1 MAPTW
6 TYAWIIAGMH
16 DMGLNAQQADI
27 VVAAAVEIEEE
38 SQGSAKTCIYAATT
52 AVAWTPSEN
61 LRAKKIIFRNLR
73 G

>member
-27 VVAAAVEIEEE
+27 VVAAAVEIEVKEVPKHAYMRQLLQLLE
-38 SQGSAKTCIYAATT
+38 LEART
-52 AVAWTPSEN
+52 WE
-61 LRAKKIIFRNLR
+61 RKKIIFRNLR